1 MKYQPRLD
9 SGTLLKRYKRFL
21 ADVELENGEHITIH
35 CPNTGAMTGCAE
47 PGVKVYFSTSDNKK
61 RKYPNTFELSS
72 NSHGH
77 LIGVNTAK
85 ANHIVKEA
93 IESGLVSELKGYEQL
108 ATEVKYGSENSRID
122 IKLTDPNRSDCYIEI
137 KSTTLLLDADNNLGG
152 FPDAVTTRGQKHLRE
167 LAEVVEQGDRAVLVF
182 LVQHTGIKRVTVAAH
197 IDPTYAEQL
206 QKAYAAGVE
215 ILVLHTHITPDEI
228 KVISSSEFVWPN
240 KPAN

>member
-1 MKYQPRLD
+1 MQYQPPLE
-9 SGTLLKRYKRFL
+9 SATLIKRYKRFL
-21 ADVELENGEHITIH
+21 ADVELANGEQITIH

-47 PGVKVYFSTSDNKK
+47 PGAQVFFSTSDNKK

-77 LIGVNTAK
+77 LIGVNTGK

-93 IESGLVSELKGYEQL
+93 IESGLVNELNGYEQL

-122 IKLTDPNRSDCYIEI
+122 IKLTDPNRPDCYIEI

-182 LVQHTGIKRVTVAAH
+182 LVQHTGIKRVTVAAQ

-206 QKAYAAGVE
+206 QKAHAAGVE
-215 ILVLHTHITPDEI
+215 ILVLHTHITQDEI
-228 KVISSSEFVWPN
+228 KVISSSDFEWPQQLTN
-240 KPAN
+240 